1 MQPDVLADV
10 VVDVLRPFVDRIAAL
25 EARNACLETET
36 RAASAGLVGEVAG
49 LRERCAV
56 IDTRAPVPGPAGR
69 DGLNGKDGADGLS
82 FGDLVVE
89 YDGERTFT
97 IKAVRDLQTKELGRF
112 KLQIPIYRDT
122 WKSAEV
128 AYEPGDIV
136 THDSSGWICKKDTTT
151 QPGTAAGAGFWK
163 LFVKRGGK

>member
-1 MQPDVLADV
+1 VQPEQIADII
-10 VVDVLRPFVDRIAAL
+10 VDALRPLVARLAAL
-25 EARNACLETET
+25 EGRAAADPTTET
-36 RAASAGLVGEVAG
+36 MGR

-56 IDTRAPVPGPAGR
+56 LETRAPVPGPAGQ
-69 DGLNGKDGADGLS
+69 DGLNGKDGTDGLG
-82 FGDLVVE
+82 FGDLVVD

-97 IKAVRDLQTKELGRF
+97 LKAVRDLQTKELGRF
-112 KLQIPIYRDT
+112 KLPIPIYRDT
-122 WKSAEV
+122 WKSVEV
-128 AYEPGDIV
+128 AYESGDIV